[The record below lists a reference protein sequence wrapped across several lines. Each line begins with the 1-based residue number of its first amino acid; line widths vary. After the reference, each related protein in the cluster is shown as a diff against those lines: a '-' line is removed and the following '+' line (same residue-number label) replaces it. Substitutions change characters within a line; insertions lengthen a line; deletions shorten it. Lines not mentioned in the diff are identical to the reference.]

1 MPTTSLKNQP
11 MAASA
16 DLGLG
21 DQLQSQAEAEINERK
36 KKLLAMQGGASQ
48 GLGPATQS
56 LFSQTGGLGG

>member
-36 KKLLAMQGGASQ
+36 KKLLAMSGSTQ

-56 LFSQTGGLGG
+56 LFAQAGGLGG